1 MIYLAH
7 IHRDHAD
14 DGRPVFGVSFPDV
27 PGCVTYAD
35 PRDTPR
41 ALHERAQEALEAHL
55 ASMRDHAE
63 PTPAPS
69 PRIKRGGAWAV
80 LRVEVRP

>member
-7 IHRDHAD
+7 IHRDRAD

-35 PRDTPR
+35 PADTPR
-41 ALHERAQEALEAHL
+41 ALHDRAQEALEAHL
-55 ASMRDHAE
+55 ASMRDRAE
-63 PTPAPS
+63 PIPTPRERI
-69 PRIKRGGAWAV
+69 PRGNAWAV
-80 LRVEVRP
+80 LRAWVRP